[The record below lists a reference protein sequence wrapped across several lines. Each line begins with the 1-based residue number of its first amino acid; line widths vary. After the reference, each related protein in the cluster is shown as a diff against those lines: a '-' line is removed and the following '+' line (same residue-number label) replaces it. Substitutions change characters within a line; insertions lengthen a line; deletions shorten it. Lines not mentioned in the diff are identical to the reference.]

1 MARDIALMERA
12 RVTGE
17 AVFSV
22 YEWAR
27 PTLSLGRNQTAIG
40 RYDRSLASERGIDF
54 VRRPTGGRALL
65 HNREV
70 TYSVTAPV
78 EPEAGLRA
86 WFGRINGILQSALQS
101 LGVAAQ
107 EAAPEERAAVP
118 DHKPCFTDP
127 ARGEL
132 TLNRR
137 KLVGSAQWREN
148 GALLQ
153 HGSILID
160 DDQYFIQDL
169 MRSGTTASPATDG
182 CRHATAVLPER
193 LSAAATLREAMGR
206 NPSVGEVASALFRAV
221 QQREDVGASTLVESE
236 IRGAACALVPHFEDE
251 RWTWRR

>member
-17 AVFSV
+17 AVFSI
-22 YEWAR
+22 YEWAC
-27 PTLSLGRNQTAIG
+27 PTLSLGRNQTARG
-40 RYDRSLASERGIDF
+40 RYDRSCARAMGIDF

-78 EPEAGLRA
+78 EPGAGLSA
-86 WFGRINGILQSALQS
+86 WFGRINGILQSALRS
-101 LGVAAQ
+101 LGVDVE
-107 EAAPEERAAVP
+107 EAAPKAKAAAP
-118 DHKPCFTDP
+118 DHQPCFTEP

-132 TLNRR
+132 TWNGR

-153 HGSILID
+153 HGSILMD
-160 DDQYFIQDL
+160 DDQHLIQDL
-169 MRSGTTASPATDG
+169 TGSDTTDSTSGANG
-182 CRHATAVLPER
+182 NATAALPQQ
-193 LSAAATLREAMGR
+193 LSAAATLRLALGR
-206 NPSVGEVASALFRAV
+206 DPSVAEVGSALFGAV
-221 QQREDVGASTLVESE
+221 QQREDIRASSLRSSE
-236 IRGAACALVPHFEDE
+236 IRDATLGLISHFEDD